1 MNAPLAEFRNVG
13 MIFHRNGIFPSG
25 RGETRA
31 LHGVD
36 LALWRG
42 ETLALVGESGSG
54 KSTLGR
60 ILNGALRPT
69 CGSVLY
75 KGRDLGG
82 LRGREKRDAMRNIRM
97 VFQDSASALNPN
109 ISIRESLLEPLEAF
123 GIAEAGRGHL
133 DLAMELLESVGLPRE
148 TVFRHPREL
157 SGGQRQRVGIARALA
172 TDPELLIC
180 DEPVSSLDVSIQ
192 AQILRLLHSLREE
205 KRLTCLFISH
215 DMGVVRAISDR
226 VCVLYRGHICEVA
239 DTEALYDRPLHP
251 YTRCLLD
258 SIPSM
263 NPGDRGKRP
272 VSPLDAP
279 SVPASEERC
288 PFLPYCPRSTRDC
301 TLRMPELTELD
312 GRKVRCFHA
321 YDSDTVR
328 TVP

>member
-1 MNAPLAEFRNVG
+1 
-13 MIFHRNGIFPSG
+13 
-25 RGETRA
+25 
-31 LHGVD
+31 
-36 LALWRG
+36 
-42 ETLALVGESGSG
+42 
-54 KSTLGR
+54 
-60 ILNGALRPT
+60 
-69 CGSVLY
+69 
-75 KGRDLGG
+75 
-82 LRGREKRDAMRNIRM
+82 MRNIRM

-123 GIAEAGRGHL
+123 GIAEAGRGRL

-312 GRKVRCFHA
+312 GRKVRCFH
-321 YDSDTVR
+321 
-328 TVP
+328 PL

>member
-60 ILNGALRPT
+60 VLNGALRPT

-123 GIAEAGRGHL
+123 GIAEAGRGRL
-133 DLAMELLESVGLPRE
+133 DLAMKLLESVGLPRE

-192 AQILRLLHSLREE
+192 AQILHLLHSLKEE
-205 KRLTCLFISH
+205 KQLTCLFISH

-226 VCVLYRGHICEVA
+226 VCVLYQGHICEVA

-263 NPGDRGKRP
+263 DPGDRKKRP
-272 VSPLDAP
+272 LTPLDAP
-279 SVPASEERC
+279 SVPSSEERC
-288 PFLPYCPRSTRDC
+288 PFLPYCPRATRDC
-301 TLRMPELTELD
+301 TLCMPEITELG

-321 YDSDTVR
+321 YDPEAVR
-328 TVP
+328 KVP